1 MNVMEQIRMPVFAL
15 AGNPNSGKTTL
26 FNRLTG
32 SSAEVGNWPGVTVER
47 RSGTACDH
55 DFCARIVDLP
65 GIYSLTAYTPE
76 EGIAGNFLEKG
87 RPDAVINVVDAGNL
101 ERNLYLTTQL
111 LETGTPVVV
120 AMTMA
125 DVAAHRGDLIDY
137 SLLQT
142 LLGVPVIPVRAS
154 KGEGTGA
161 LLRAARLAA
170 EKPQGRRHPDFK
182 AHTGNDPDLEEAET
196 RYRYIESVLSK
207 AVRRSGKGRGLTEKI
222 DRIAAGR
229 ITAIPL
235 FFLLVLSV
243 FLITFG
249 PPGAAL
255 VRWMT
260 ELIRLLSTLLGGF
273 LNAVGAAPWLRSLL
287 LNGVLSGIGAVAAF
301 LPQILLL
308 FLLLSLLEDSGYMA
322 RAAFIMDAPMR
333 KIGLSGRSFVPL
345 LMGFGCTVPAVMGSR
360 ILESEKDRRLTI
372 LITPFLS
379 CSAKLPVYALL
390 AGVFFPGR
398 QALALLLL
406 YGLGIM
412 AGLGSAF
419 LFKKSILKGEPDAF
433 LLELPDYRMPT
444 WDNIRRHVGRRIRDF
459 LQRAGTT
466 VFAATVVVW
475 VLQFL
480 SPDLR
485 AAENSSLSLLA
496 AAGRMIAPI
505 FTLCGFADWRA
516 AVALLTGLV
525 AKESIVG
532 SFGVLLAPNPAAG
545 LQQVFNPL
553 SACSFLIFTLLYTPC
568 SAALAAIRRETGS
581 WKLCLFSAFWQFAAA
596 WYTSALFY
604 QCASL
609 IGRLFR

>member
-1 MNVMEQIRMPVFAL
+1 MEQIRMPVFAL

-47 RSGTACDH
+47 KTGTACDH
-55 DFCARIVDLP
+55 DFRARIVDLP
-65 GIYSLTAYTPE
+65 GIYSLTPYTPE
-76 EGIAGNFLEKG
+76 EGIAGNFLAKS

-111 LETGTPVVV
+111 LETRTPVVV

-125 DVAAHRGDLIDY
+125 DVAARRGDFIDY
-137 SLLQT
+137 ELLQT

-154 KGEGTGA
+154 KGEGTDA
-161 LLRAARLAA
+161 LLHAARLAA
-170 EKPQGRRHPDFK
+170 EKPQGRRHPVFSSR
-182 AHTGNDPDLEEAET
+182 AGTDPDLEEAET

-207 AVRRSGKGRGLTEKI
+207 TVRRSGKGRGITEKI
-222 DRIAAGR
+222 DQIAAGR

-235 FFLLVLSV
+235 FFLIVLSV
-243 FLITFG
+243 FLVTFG
-249 PPGAAL
+249 PPGASL
-255 VRWMT
+255 VHWMT
-260 ELIRLLSTLLGGF
+260 DLIRLLSMLLSGILTAAGT
-273 LNAVGAAPWLRSLL
+273 APWLRSLL
-287 LNGVLSGIGAVAAF
+287 LDGVLSGIGAVAAF

-379 CSAKLPVYALL
+379 CSAKLPVYALI
-390 AGVFFPGR
+390 AGAFFPGQ
-398 QALALLLL
+398 QALVLLLL
-406 YGLGIM
+406 YGLGIA

-433 LLELPDYRMPT
+433 LMELPDYRMPT

-466 VFAATVVVW
+466 VFAATIVVW

-480 SPDLR
+480 TPDLR

-496 AAGRMIAPI
+496 AAGRTIAPV
-505 FTLCGFADWRA
+505 FKLCGFADWRA

-532 SFGVLLAPNPAAG
+532 SFGVLLSPNLAAG
-545 LQQVFNPL
+545 LRQVFTPL
-553 SACSFLIFTLLYTPC
+553 SASSFLIFTLLYTPC

-596 WYTSALFY
+596 WYCSALFY

-609 IGRLFR
+609 LGRLFR

>member
-1 MNVMEQIRMPVFAL
+1 MEELRIPVFAL

-47 RSGTACDH
+47 RTGTACEE
-55 DFCARIVDLP
+55 DFRARIVDLP
-65 GIYSLTAYTPE
+65 GIYSLTPYTPE
-76 EGIAGNFLEKG
+76 EGIAGDFLAKG
-87 RPDAVINVVDAGNL
+87 HPDAVINVVDAGNL

-111 LETGTPVVV
+111 LETGVPVVI

-125 DVAAHRGDLIDY
+125 DVASRRGDVIDY
-137 SLLQT
+137 ALLQT
-142 LLGVPVIPVRAS
+142 LLGVSVIPVRAS
-154 KGEGTGA
+154 KGEGTRA
-161 LLRAARLAA
+161 LLSAARRAA
-170 EKPQGRRHPDFK
+170 EKPASRRRPVFL
-182 AHTGNDPDLEEAET
+182 APGGNDPDREEAEA
-196 RYRYIESVLSK
+196 RYRLIESILAK
-207 AVRRSGKGRGLTEKI
+207 AVQRSEKGRGTTEWI

-229 ITAIPL
+229 IPAIPV
-235 FFLLVLSV
+235 FFLIVLSV

-249 PPGAAL
+249 PPGASL

-260 ELIRLLSTLLGGF
+260 ELIRLLSAMLAEI
-273 LNAVGAAPWLRSLL
+273 LNAAGTAPWLESLL

-379 CSAKLPVYALL
+379 CSAKLPVYALV

-398 QALALLLL
+398 QALVLFLL
-406 YGLGIM
+406 YSLGIA

-433 LLELPDYRMPT
+433 LMELPDYRMPT
-444 WDNIRRHVGRRIRDF
+444 WDNIRRHVGHRIRDF

-485 AAENSSLSLLA
+485 VAENSSLSLLA
-496 AAGRMIAPI
+496 AAGRLIAPV

-516 AVALLTGLV
+516 AVALLSGLV

-532 SFGVLLAPNPAAG
+532 SFGVLLAPNPAAA
-545 LQQVFNPL
+545 LRQVFTPL

-568 SAALAAIRRETGS
+568 AAALAAIRRETGS
-581 WKLCLFSAFWQFAAA
+581 RMLCLFSAFWQFAAA
-596 WYTSALFY
+596 WYASALFY
-604 QCASL
+604 QCAL
-609 IGRLFR
+609 LLGRLFRA